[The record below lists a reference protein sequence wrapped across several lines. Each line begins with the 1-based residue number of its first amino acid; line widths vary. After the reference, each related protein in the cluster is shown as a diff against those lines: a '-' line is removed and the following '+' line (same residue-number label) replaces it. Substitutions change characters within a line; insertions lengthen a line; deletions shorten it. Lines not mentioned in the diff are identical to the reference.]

1 LKDTPAQQLK
11 EQECFQ
17 GASNTFPN
25 MGIYEFIAIKKDIRD
40 NQQGESMSMVGF
52 EHLWG
57 ITTTPVYQ
65 PTNLPLTDKRARMFE
80 E

>member
-11 EQECFQ
+11 EQECFL

-25 MGIYEFIAIKKDIRD
+25 MGIYEFIAIKKGIRD
-40 NQQGESMSMVGF
+40 NQQGASMPMVGF
-52 EHLWG
+52 EDWWG
-57 ITTTPVYQ
+57 ITKTPIYQ
-65 PTNLPLTDKRARMFE
+65 PTNLPLIDKRERMFE